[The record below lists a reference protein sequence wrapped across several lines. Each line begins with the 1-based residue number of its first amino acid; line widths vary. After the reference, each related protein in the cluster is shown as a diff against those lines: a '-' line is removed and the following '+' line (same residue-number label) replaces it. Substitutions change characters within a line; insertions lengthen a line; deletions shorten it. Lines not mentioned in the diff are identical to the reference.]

1 MTHPLYRVAQVVT
14 SRGWGGRERVPLLL
28 AREFRRLGHPSEVW
42 ADPGTPTGREAVR
55 MGLPLRPLRFKGY
68 VPPAEWTR
76 AAGHLRAFLPDIVQL
91 HEGKDLW
98 TLVPAL
104 RLAGSPARLV
114 FSQHVGNA
122 RPKTDPLHRL
132 LYGRVDLLLA
142 CSEVIR
148 QNAVSTCP
156 LPESK
161 CRTAYAPVDLKHFKF
176 ETTARAKWRKKWKL
190 GPKDFAAGFAA
201 RLTPGKGHERML
213 DLAEALQ
220 ARMPHLR
227 IKLAGG
233 ASPGEEA
240 YAENLRAESRR
251 RGLGKVLEFV
261 GYVDAVPGFLSAL
274 DVALHP
280 AKAEAFGMA
289 VVEALACGRPVLALD
304 GEGAGEIL
312 RDGRGETRGG
322 RLLESDETE
331 SWAEAL
337 ERLLAHPPE
346 RLRLSRQAPAV
357 AARFSLD
364 RFVQFHLNEYRRL
377 IPNA

>member
-1 MTHPLYRVAQVVT
+1 MV
-14 SRGWGGRERVPLLL
+14 
-28 AREFRRLGHPSEVW
+28 
-42 ADPGTPTGREAVR
+42 
-55 MGLPLRPLRFKGY
+55 
-68 VPPAEWTR
+68 EWSS
-76 AAGHLRAFLPDIVQL
+76 AAGHLRDFQPEIVQL

-104 RLAGSPARLV
+104 RLAGSNARLV

-122 RPKTDPLHRL
+122 HAKKDPLHRL

-142 CSEVIR
+142 CSDLIR
-148 QNAVSTCP
+148 RNAIATCP
-156 LPESK
+156 LSESK
-161 CRTAYAPVDLKHFKF
+161 CRTAYAPVDLQHFKF
-176 ETTARAKWRKKWKL
+176 DPKARAKWRKKWKL
-190 GPKDFAAGFAA
+190 GPNDFAVGFAA

-220 ARMPHLR
+220 ARLPR
-227 IKLAGG
+227 FRFKLAGG

-240 YAENLRAESRR
+240 YADNLREESRR
-251 RGLGKVLEFV
+251 RGLGKVLDFV

-274 DVALHP
+274 DVVLHP

-312 RDGRGETRGG
+312 RDGRGKILGG

-331 SWAEAL
+331 SWAGAL
-337 ERLLAHPPE
+337 ESLLVHPAE
-346 RLRLSRQAPAV
+346 RLRISRQAPSV
-357 AARFSLD
+357 AARFPLD
-364 RFVQFHLNEYRRL
+364 RFVQFHLDEYRRL
-377 IPNA
+377 IPTA